1 MKTVTVK
8 LTPTE
13 YELCR
18 QMAVFGS
25 FLSISDVLRAALV
38 ELALARK
45 IKKST
50 IDQMNAERA
59 EHEPRARQNG
69 RFPDFGADWIA
80 LPKKS

>member
-18 QMAVFGS
+18 QLAVFGS

-38 ELALARK
+38 ELGRARK
-45 IKKST
+45 VKTST
-50 IDQMNAERA
+50 LEKMAAERNQ
-59 EHEPRARQNG
+59 HEPRARQNG
-69 RFPDFGADWIA
+69 RFPDFGTDWIA
-80 LPKKS
+80 LPKKR